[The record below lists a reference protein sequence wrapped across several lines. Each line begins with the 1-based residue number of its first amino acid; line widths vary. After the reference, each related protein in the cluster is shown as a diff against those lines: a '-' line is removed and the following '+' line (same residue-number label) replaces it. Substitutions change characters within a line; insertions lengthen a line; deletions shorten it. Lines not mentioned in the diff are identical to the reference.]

1 MHESLLPR
9 EFPGGRLRRLRPAD
23 REAFQAYRGI
33 AELGRYRGMVT
44 DVRCRGTRVP
54 CRDEPGATVQAG
66 RMGATRHRGTGFRRS
81 RWRHRPASVRGWTRR
96 GGRVHARAIS
106 ARPWHRCAC
115 GGRSARATMLATTE
129 IFQVLGITDARNL
142 ASVRLLERLGFKHL
156 ATRQVVFH
164 GEPCSEK
171 VYALARKWRPTIVP
185 PDRSPSWTTSTC
197 LCSWH
202 RPV

>member
-33 AELGRYRGMVT
+33 AELGRYQGWSPMSDAAALEFLAGMNQAPLFKPGEWVQL
-44 DVRCRGTRVP
+44 GIA
-54 CRDEPGATVQAG
+54 EPGSDALVGDIGLHLSEDGTTGEVGFTLAPSAQG
-66 RMGATRHRGTGFRRS
+66 RGIA
-81 RWRHRPASVRGWTRR
+81 
-96 GGRVHARAIS
+96 ARAVGE
-106 ARPWHRCAC
+106 ALAL
-115 GGRSARATMLATTE
+115 MFATTE